1 MVQKKKSDEQDV
13 LVVRDEKTG
22 EISVVAGLS
31 RDGTPKRAPAK
42 AENTSDFL
50 RFDRNSD
57 LMDSFFRNFFRQCK
71 EPSRFGF
78 YRIAADQAENL
89 LGVMKE
95 LLKDPEANKEILSAH
110 KVDTSNYEKE
120 AKQSEGQAKETAS
133 SDDASKTQANTEK
146 ENVSSEQTNEKENDM
161 EQKPEQTVNEQ
172 QTEQT
177 ATEQQAQTAP
187 GVKQNLIS
195 GNDVNLQELGAKYG
209 IDFNSMNEKD
219 MKALLNYGKTGLVI
233 VKPTFGGEQIE
244 IQARL
249 SFRKDDNDQLQ
260 LVPHFVRNEPK
271 LDVAY
276 KGYTFTPEDKKN
288 LLQNGNL
295 GKVVDFPDK
304 NTGELRPHFIS
315 IDRLTNEIVDIPT
328 NKVRIPD
335 TIGKTPITKDDKRVL
350 YSGLPLRKEIEL
362 ANGRKFTP
370 LLQVNVEQ
378 RGVEFVPGSTRQAQG
393 QKQNGDKKQTADKQ
407 EQKAEGD
414 AGGQKKQQDP
424 NHWLNEDGTIR
435 RLNTYFKKELTEQQ
449 KDDYVAGKT
458 IEIKEVPNKNGS
470 GTYTAYV
477 KFDFDKMQPRS
488 YRNNP
493 DLKQAKEQIPT
504 NENKVQ
510 VAVNEQGKTHEA
522 TKHTKEPL
530 SPGQSAPKNEKQQ
543 KEQNAEE
550 QKPKR
555 KARSVKM

>member
-57 LMDSFFRNFFRQCK
+57 LMDSFFRNFYRQCK

-161 EQKPEQTVNEQ
+161 EQKP
-172 QTEQT
+172 EQT

-350 YSGLPLRKEIEL
+350 YSGIPLRKEIEL

-414 AGGQKKQQDP
+414 VGGQKKQQDP

-470 GTYTAYV
+470 GTYTTYV

-504 NENKVQ
+504 NDNKVQ

>member
-22 EISVVAGLS
+22 EISVVAGLG

-71 EPSRFGF
+71 KPSRFGF
-78 YRIAADQAENL
+78 YRIAADQVENL

-161 EQKPEQTVNEQ
+161 EQKPEQT
-172 QTEQT
+172 
-177 ATEQQAQTAP
+177 AAEQQAQTAP

-350 YSGLPLRKEIEL
+350 YSGIPLRKEIEL

-414 AGGQKKQQDP
+414 TGGQKKQQDP

-522 TKHTKEPL
+522 TKHTKDPL
-530 SPGQSAPKNEKQQ
+530 SPGQSAPKNDKQQ

>member
-42 AENTSDFL
+42 AENTPDFL

-78 YRIAADQAENL
+78 YRIAADQVENL

-161 EQKPEQTVNEQ
+161 EQKPEQT
-172 QTEQT
+172 

-195 GNDVNLQELGAKYG
+195 GNDVNLQELGDKYG

-350 YSGLPLRKEIEL
+350 YSGIPLRKEIEL

-522 TKHTKEPL
+522 TKHTKDPL

>member
-42 AENTSDFL
+42 AENTPDFL

-57 LMDSFFRNFFRQCK
+57 LMDSFFRNFYRQCK

-78 YRIAADQAENL
+78 YRIAADQVENL

-161 EQKPEQTVNEQ
+161 EQKP
-172 QTEQT
+172 EQT

-271 LDVAY
+271 LDIAY

-350 YSGLPLRKEIEL
+350 YSGIPLRKEIEL

-414 AGGQKKQQDP
+414 VGGQKKQQDP

>member
-42 AENTSDFL
+42 AENTPDFL

-78 YRIAADQAENL
+78 YRIAADQVENL

-95 LLKDPEANKEILSAH
+95 LLKNPEANKEILSAH

-146 ENVSSEQTNEKENDM
+146 ENVSSEQTNEKKNDM
-161 EQKPEQTVNEQ
+161 EQKP
-172 QTEQT
+172 EQT

-350 YSGLPLRKEIEL
+350 YSGIPLRKEIEL

-393 QKQNGDKKQTADKQ
+393 QKQEGDKKQTADKQ

-522 TKHTKEPL
+522 TKHTKDPL

>member
-1 MVQKKKSDEQDV
+1 MVQKKKSDEHDV

-42 AENTSDFL
+42 AENTPDFL

-78 YRIAADQAENL
+78 YRIAADQVENL

-161 EQKPEQTVNEQ
+161 EQKP
-172 QTEQT
+172 EQT

-295 GKVVDFPDK
+295 GKVVDFSDK

-350 YSGLPLRKEIEL
+350 YSGIPLRKEIEL

-504 NENKVQ
+504 NENKTQ
-510 VAVNEQGKTHEA
+510 VAVNEQGKTNEA

-530 SPGQSAPKNEKQQ
+530 KPGQSAPKNEKQQ
-543 KEQNAEE
+543 KEQTAEA

>member
-42 AENTSDFL
+42 AENTPDFL

-78 YRIAADQAENL
+78 YRIAADQVENL

-146 ENVSSEQTNEKENDM
+146 ENVSSEQTNEKKNDM
-161 EQKPEQTVNEQ
+161 EKKP
-172 QTEQT
+172 EQT

-350 YSGLPLRKEIEL
+350 YSGIPLRKEIEL

-522 TKHTKEPL
+522 TKHTKNPL

>member
-78 YRIAADQAENL
+78 YRIAADQVENL

-146 ENVSSEQTNEKENDM
+146 ENETTVQTNEKKNDM
-161 EQKPEQTVNEQ
+161 EQKP
-172 QTEQT
+172 EQT

-315 IDRLTNEIVDIPT
+315 IDRLTNENVDIPT

-350 YSGLPLRKEIEL
+350 YSGIPLRKEIEL

>member
-42 AENTSDFL
+42 AENTPDFL

-146 ENVSSEQTNEKENDM
+146 ENVSSEQTNEKKNDM
-161 EQKPEQTVNEQ
+161 EQKPD
-172 QTEQT
+172 QT

-195 GNDVNLQELGAKYG
+195 GNDVNLQELGTKYG

-350 YSGLPLRKEIEL
+350 YSGIPLRKEIEL

>member
-1 MVQKKKSDEQDV
+1 MGQKKKSDEQDV

-78 YRIAADQAENL
+78 YRIAADQVENL

-120 AKQSEGQAKETAS
+120 AKQSEGQAKETTS

-161 EQKPEQTVNEQ
+161 EQKP
-172 QTEQT
+172 EQT

-350 YSGLPLRKEIEL
+350 YSGIPLRKEIEL

>member
-31 RDGTPKRAPAK
+31 RDGTPKRVPAK
-42 AENTSDFL
+42 AENTPDFL

-78 YRIAADQAENL
+78 YRIAADQVENL

-161 EQKPEQTVNEQ
+161 EQKP
-172 QTEQT
+172 EQT

-350 YSGLPLRKEIEL
+350 YSGIPLRKEIEL

-370 LLQVNVEQ
+370 LLQMNVEQ

-522 TKHTKEPL
+522 TKHTKDPL

-543 KEQNAEE
+543 KEQ
-550 QKPKR
+550 KPKR

>member
-1 MVQKKKSDEQDV
+1 MGQKKKSDEQDV

-78 YRIAADQAENL
+78 YRIAADQVENL

-161 EQKPEQTVNEQ
+161 EKKP
-172 QTEQT
+172 EQT

-350 YSGLPLRKEIEL
+350 YSGIPLRKEIEL

-522 TKHTKEPL
+522 TKHTKDPL

>member
-42 AENTSDFL
+42 AENTPDFL

-161 EQKPEQTVNEQ
+161 EQKP
-172 QTEQT
+172 EQT

-350 YSGLPLRKEIEL
+350 YSGIPLRKEIEL

-543 KEQNAEE
+543 KEQ
-550 QKPKR
+550 KPKR

>member
-78 YRIAADQAENL
+78 YRIAADQVENL

-161 EQKPEQTVNEQ
+161 EQKPEQT
-172 QTEQT
+172 

-195 GNDVNLQELGAKYG
+195 GSDVNLQELGAKYG

-315 IDRLTNEIVDIPT
+315 IGRLTNEIVDIPT

-350 YSGLPLRKEIEL
+350 YSGIPLRKEIEL

-378 RGVEFVPGSTRQAQG
+378 LGVEFVPGSTRQAQG

-522 TKHTKEPL
+522 TKHTKDPL

>member
-42 AENTSDFL
+42 AENTPDFL

-78 YRIAADQAENL
+78 YRIAADQVENL

-161 EQKPEQTVNEQ
+161 EQKPEQT
-172 QTEQT
+172 

-187 GVKQNLIS
+187 GVKQNLIG

-350 YSGLPLRKEIEL
+350 YSGIPLRKEIEL

>member
-1 MVQKKKSDEQDV
+1 MGQKKKSDEQDV

-71 EPSRFGF
+71 KPSRFGF
-78 YRIAADQAENL
+78 YRIAADQVENL

-120 AKQSEGQAKETAS
+120 TKQSEGQAKETAS

-161 EQKPEQTVNEQ
+161 EQKP
-172 QTEQT
+172 EQT

-233 VKPTFGGEQIE
+233 VKPTFGSEQIE

-350 YSGLPLRKEIEL
+350 YSGIPLRKEIEL

-414 AGGQKKQQDP
+414 VGGQKKQQDP

-477 KFDFDKMQPRS
+477 KFDFNKMQPRS

-504 NENKVQ
+504 NENKTQ
-510 VAVNEQGKTHEA
+510 VAVNEQGKTNEA

-530 SPGQSAPKNEKQQ
+530 KSGQSAPKNEKQQ
-543 KEQNAEE
+543 KEQTAEA

>member
-42 AENTSDFL
+42 AENTPDFL

-78 YRIAADQAENL
+78 YRIAADQVENL

-161 EQKPEQTVNEQ
+161 EQKP
-172 QTEQT
+172 EQT

-350 YSGLPLRKEIEL
+350 YSGIPLRKEIEL

-493 DLKQAKEQIPT
+493 DFKQAKEQIPT
-504 NENKVQ
+504 NENKTQ

-522 TKHTKEPL
+522 TKHTKDPL

>member
-42 AENTSDFL
+42 AENTPDFL

-78 YRIAADQAENL
+78 YRIAADQVENL

-110 KVDTSNYEKE
+110 KVDISNYEKE

-146 ENVSSEQTNEKENDM
+146 ENVSSEQTNEKKNDM
-161 EQKPEQTVNEQ
+161 EQKP
-172 QTEQT
+172 EQT

-350 YSGLPLRKEIEL
+350 YSGIPLRKEIEL

-393 QKQNGDKKQTADKQ
+393 HKQNGDKKQTADKQ

-522 TKHTKEPL
+522 TKHTKDPL

>member
-42 AENTSDFL
+42 AENTPDFL

-78 YRIAADQAENL
+78 YRIAADQVENL

-146 ENVSSEQTNEKENDM
+146 ENVSSEQTNEKKNDM
-161 EQKPEQTVNEQ
+161 EQKP
-172 QTEQT
+172 EQT

-209 IDFNSMNEKD
+209 IDFNNMNEKD

-350 YSGLPLRKEIEL
+350 YSGIPLRKEIEL

-493 DLKQAKEQIPT
+493 DLKQAKEQILT

-522 TKHTKEPL
+522 TKHTKDPL

>member
-42 AENTSDFL
+42 AENTPDFL

-78 YRIAADQAENL
+78 YRIAADQVENL

-95 LLKDPEANKEILSAH
+95 LLKNPEANKEILSAH

-161 EQKPEQTVNEQ
+161 EQKP
-172 QTEQT
+172 EQT

-350 YSGLPLRKEIEL
+350 YSGIPLRKEIEL

-393 QKQNGDKKQTADKQ
+393 QKQEGDKKQTADKQ

-504 NENKVQ
+504 NDNKVQ

-522 TKHTKEPL
+522 TKHTKNPL

-543 KEQNAEE
+543 KEQNAEA

>member
-42 AENTSDFL
+42 AENTPDFL

-78 YRIAADQAENL
+78 YRIAADQVENL

-95 LLKDPEANKEILSAH
+95 LLKNPEANKEILSAH
-110 KVDTSNYEKE
+110 KIDTSNYEKE

-146 ENVSSEQTNEKENDM
+146 ENVSSEQTNEKENGM
-161 EQKPEQTVNEQ
+161 EQKP
-172 QTEQT
+172 EQT

-209 IDFNSMNEKD
+209 IDFNSMSEKD

-350 YSGLPLRKEIEL
+350 YSGIPLRKEIEL

-407 EQKAEGD
+407 ERKAEGD

-522 TKHTKEPL
+522 TKHTKDPL

>member
-78 YRIAADQAENL
+78 YRIAADQVENL

-161 EQKPEQTVNEQ
+161 EQKP
-172 QTEQT
+172 EQT

-350 YSGLPLRKEIEL
+350 YSGIPLRKEIEL

-393 QKQNGDKKQTADKQ
+393 QKQEGDKKQTTDKQ
-407 EQKAEGD
+407 KQKAEGN

-522 TKHTKEPL
+522 TKHTKDPL

>member
-78 YRIAADQAENL
+78 YRIAADQVENL

-146 ENVSSEQTNEKENDM
+146 ENVSSDQTNEKKNDM
-161 EQKPEQTVNEQ
+161 EQKPEQT
-172 QTEQT
+172 
-177 ATEQQAQTAP
+177 ATEQQVQTAP

-350 YSGLPLRKEIEL
+350 YSGIPLRKEIEL

-530 SPGQSAPKNEKQQ
+530 IPGQSAPKNEKQQ

>member
-42 AENTSDFL
+42 AENTPDFL

-57 LMDSFFRNFFRQCK
+57 LMDSFFRNFYRQCK

-78 YRIAADQAENL
+78 YRIAADQVENL

-161 EQKPEQTVNEQ
+161 EQKP
-172 QTEQT
+172 EQT

-350 YSGLPLRKEIEL
+350 YSGIPLRKEIEL

-407 EQKAEGD
+407 EQKTEGD

-522 TKHTKEPL
+522 TKHTKDPL

-543 KEQNAEE
+543 KEQDAEE

>member
-42 AENTSDFL
+42 AENTPDFL

-78 YRIAADQAENL
+78 YRIAADQVENL

-120 AKQSEGQAKETAS
+120 AKQLEGQAKETAS

-146 ENVSSEQTNEKENDM
+146 ENVSSEQTNEKKNDM
-161 EQKPEQTVNEQ
+161 EQKP
-172 QTEQT
+172 EQT

-350 YSGLPLRKEIEL
+350 DSGIPLRKEIEL

-522 TKHTKEPL
+522 TKHTKNPL

-543 KEQNAEE
+543 KEQNAEA

>member
-78 YRIAADQAENL
+78 YRIAADQMENL

-146 ENVSSEQTNEKENDM
+146 ENVSSEQTNEKKNDM
-161 EQKPEQTVNEQ
+161 EQKP
-172 QTEQT
+172 EQT

-209 IDFNSMNEKD
+209 IDFNSKNEKD

-350 YSGLPLRKEIEL
+350 YSGIPLRKEIEL

>member
-22 EISVVAGLS
+22 EISVIAGLS

-42 AENTSDFL
+42 AENTPDFL

-78 YRIAADQAENL
+78 YRIAADQVENL

-161 EQKPEQTVNEQ
+161 EQKP
-172 QTEQT
+172 EQT

-350 YSGLPLRKEIEL
+350 YSGIPLRKEIEL

-378 RGVEFVPGSTRQAQG
+378 RGVEFVPGSTRQSQG

-522 TKHTKEPL
+522 TKHTKELL

>member
-57 LMDSFFRNFFRQCK
+57 LMDSFFRNFYRQCK

-78 YRIAADQAENL
+78 YRIAADQVGNL

-146 ENVSSEQTNEKENDM
+146 ENVPSEQTNEKENDM
-161 EQKPEQTVNEQ
+161 EQKP
-172 QTEQT
+172 EQT

-350 YSGLPLRKEIEL
+350 YSGIPLRKEIEL

-522 TKHTKEPL
+522 TKHTKDPL

>member
-78 YRIAADQAENL
+78 YRIAADQVESL

-110 KVDTSNYEKE
+110 KVDTSDYEKE

-146 ENVSSEQTNEKENDM
+146 KNVSSEQTNEKENDM
-161 EQKPEQTVNEQ
+161 EQKPEQT
-172 QTEQT
+172 

-187 GVKQNLIS
+187 GVKQNLIN

-350 YSGLPLRKEIEL
+350 YSGIPLRKEIEL

>member
-42 AENTSDFL
+42 AENTPDFL

-78 YRIAADQAENL
+78 YRIAADQVENL

-146 ENVSSEQTNEKENDM
+146 ENVSSEQTNEKKNDM
-161 EQKPEQTVNEQ
+161 EQKP
-172 QTEQT
+172 EQT

-350 YSGLPLRKEIEL
+350 YSGIPLRKEIEL

-530 SPGQSAPKNEKQQ
+530 SSGQSAPKNEKQQ

>member
-57 LMDSFFRNFFRQCK
+57 LMDSFFRNFYRQCK

-78 YRIAADQAENL
+78 YRIAADQVGNL

-146 ENVSSEQTNEKENDM
+146 ENVPSEQTNEKENDM
-161 EQKPEQTVNEQ
+161 EQKP
-172 QTEQT
+172 EQT

-350 YSGLPLRKEIEL
+350 YSGIPLRKEIEL

-393 QKQNGDKKQTADKQ
+393 QKQEGDQKQTADKQ
-407 EQKAEGD
+407 EQKTDGD

-522 TKHTKEPL
+522 TKHTKDPL

>member
-78 YRIAADQAENL
+78 YRIAADQVENL

-161 EQKPEQTVNEQ
+161 EQKP
-172 QTEQT
+172 EQT

-350 YSGLPLRKEIEL
+350 YSGIPLRKEIEL

-510 VAVNEQGKTHEA
+510 VAVNEQSKTHEA
-522 TKHTKEPL
+522 TKHTKDPL

-543 KEQNAEE
+543 KEQNAKE